1 MYSNASRADGRAAGA
16 AEAGGAPASARPRPD
31 VTRDLRRWSLEPT
44 TRKNGNT
51 HAKTANSADLDK
63 VLEKSILEP
72 FEIGITIDGLQE
84 RVRGRV
90 SYDADQNLTLRL
102 NAILNPADAQETIP
116 EMPPNHRRIAGVLE
130 TGEYAILE
138 NPVLTHEG
146 SARTYAKTYRPALSK
161 SYRID
166 EMFVGGGVSD
176 PETVRWAQVK
186 FKGLLEWMNQQP
198 FETDCSRIMEDTF
211 VFKYTKPEAIKIEL
225 DDGSALDVSFPY
237 NFSHPS
243 IPAEV
248 FALPQSAAV
257 IITAKSAV
265 PFDLLYRRALMFNHL
280 ITLFTGAPMPLT
292 AIRAGVGRLA
302 SALFGRYVDN
312 GAAREPDYLDFS
324 LYYTDI
330 RECFKDTVNGWFAFY
345 DRHPASLD
353 LYFDTW
359 NRAGRMS
366 PDVLF
371 LRTVQSLE
379 AFYAEDGGP
388 YANSLKPKL
397 ESLSK
402 NYRKIL
408 EPGENGERLARVVQ
422 VRNYYAHGTIPKPG
436 EKIPGRAELVELINR
451 LGLLMYANVFCP
463 LSIPPDLKK
472 KVMAEK
478 IRRLERFL
486 KPSQNEPPGQP

>member
-1 MYSNASRADGRAAGA
+1 MDENERAAWRAAGA
-16 AEAGGAPASARPRPD
+16 KAGGAPASAEPRPD
-31 VTRDLRRWSLEPT
+31 VTRDLRRWPPEPT

-51 HAKTANSADLDK
+51 HAKTTNSADLDK
-63 VLEKSILEP
+63 VLEKSILDP

-102 NAILNPADAQETIP
+102 NTILNPADTQETIP
-116 EMPPNHRRIAGVLE
+116 EMPPDHRRIAGVLE

-138 NPVLTHEG
+138 NPVWTNHR
-146 SARTYAKTYRPALSK
+146 SATTYAKTYRPALSK

-198 FETDCSRIMEDTF
+198 FEIDGSGVMEDKF
-211 VFKYTKPEAIKIEL
+211 AIEYSNPEAIKIGL
-225 DDGSALDVSFPY
+225 DDGSAMEISFLY
-237 NFSHPS
+237 DFSHPS

-248 FALPQSAAV
+248 FTLPQSAAV
-257 IITAKSAV
+257 TITAKSTA

-292 AIRAGVGRLA
+292 AIRAGAGGLA
-302 SALFGRYVDN
+302 SALFGRYAVN
-312 GAAREPDYLDFS
+312 GATRELDYLDFG

-330 RECFKDTVNGWFAFY
+330 RECFKDTVNDWFAFY

-359 NRAGRMS
+359 DRAGRMS
-366 PDVLF
+366 SDVLF

-388 YANSLKPKL
+388 YTRSLKTKL

-402 NYRKIL
+402 NHREIL
-408 EPGENGERLARVVQ
+408 EPGENGERLARVAQ

-436 EKIPGRAELVELINR
+436 EKIPGRAELAELISR
-451 LGLLMYANVFCP
+451 LGLLVYANVFCP

-472 KVMAEK
+472 KTMDEK
-478 IRRLERFL
+478 IRQLERFL
-486 KPSQNEPPGQP
+486 GPSQNEPSDQP

>member
-1 MYSNASRADGRAAGA
+1 MD
-16 AEAGGAPASARPRPD
+16 E
-31 VTRDLRRWSLEPT
+31 VF
-44 TRKNGNT
+44 K
-51 HAKTANSADLDK
+51 
-63 VLEKSILEP
+63 KSILEP

-102 NAILNPADAQETIP
+102 NAILNPADTQETIP

-138 NPVLTHEG
+138 NPVLTNQR
-146 SARTYAKTYRPALSK
+146 SAKTYAKTYRPALSK

-176 PETVRWAQVK
+176 PETVRWAQVR

-198 FETDCSRIMEDTF
+198 FETDCSGVMEDTF

-225 DDGSALDVSFPY
+225 DDGSALDISFPY

-248 FALPQSAAV
+248 FALPQSSAV
-257 IITAKSAV
+257 TITAKSTA

-292 AIRAGVGRLA
+292 TIRAGAGGLE
-302 SALFGRYVDN
+302 SALFGRYVDP
-312 GAAREPDYLDFS
+312 GAAHEPDYLDFS

-330 RECFKDTVNGWFAFY
+330 RGCFKDTVNDWFAFY

-388 YANSLKPKL
+388 HTNSLKTKL
-397 ESLSK
+397 ESLAK
-402 NYRKIL
+402 NHRKIL
-408 EPGENGERLARVVQ
+408 KPGRNGERLARAAQ

-436 EKIPGRAELVELINR
+436 EKTPGRAELVELISR
-451 LGLLMYANVFCP
+451 LGLLVYANVFCA
-463 LSIPPDLKK
+463 LSIPSDLKTK
-472 KVMAEK
+472 TMEEK

-486 KPSQNEPPGQP
+486 KPSQNEPSG